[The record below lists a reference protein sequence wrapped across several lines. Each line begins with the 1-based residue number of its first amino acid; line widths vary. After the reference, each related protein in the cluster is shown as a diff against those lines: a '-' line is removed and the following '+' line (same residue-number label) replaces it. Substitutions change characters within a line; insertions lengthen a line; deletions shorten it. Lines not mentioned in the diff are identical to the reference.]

1 MVVFGKEVNFRR
13 SVQANY
19 EIAEICPDGDINKFN
34 VLINGPY
41 KTAQTAAARF
51 MAAMSRAYEDYANF
65 TDPEHKP
72 DPVTERELMM
82 LDGDEFNDLFLQAL
96 NVFADDGKTTVETEP
111 VKKTEN
117 EAGEAG
123 PSD

>member
-1 MVVFGKEVNFRR
+1 MKVFGKEVNFRR
-13 SVQANY
+13 SVQSNC

-34 VLINGPY
+34 ILINGDY

-65 TDPEHKP
+65 TDPEHKA

-82 LDGDEFNDLFLQAL
+82 LDSDEFNDLFLAAL
-96 NVFADDGKTTVETEP
+96 AVFSADGKTTVETEP
-111 VKKTEN
+111 VKKTV
-117 EAGEAG
+117 EAASVAEQ
-123 PSD
+123 SD

>member
-13 SVQANY
+13 SVQANC

-34 VLINGPY
+34 DLINGPY
-41 KTAQTAAARF
+41 KPAQTAAARF

-65 TDPEHKP
+65 TDPEHKA

-82 LDGDEFNDLFLQAL
+82 LDGDEFNDLFPQAL
-96 NVFADDGKTTVETEP
+96 SVFADDGKTTVETEP

>member
-13 SVQANY
+13 SVQANC
-19 EIAEICPDGDINKFN
+19 EIADICPDGDINKFN
-34 VLINGPY
+34 ELINGNYP
-41 KTAQTAAARF
+41 TAQKAAATF
-51 MAAMSRAYEDYANF
+51 IVALNRAYEDYANYI
-65 TDPEHKP
+65 DPAHEP
-72 DPVTERELMM
+72 DPVSIREIMM
-82 LDGDEFNDLFLQAL
+82 LDNEQFNDLFMEAL
-96 NVFADDGKTTVETEP
+96 KVFADDGKTTVETEP